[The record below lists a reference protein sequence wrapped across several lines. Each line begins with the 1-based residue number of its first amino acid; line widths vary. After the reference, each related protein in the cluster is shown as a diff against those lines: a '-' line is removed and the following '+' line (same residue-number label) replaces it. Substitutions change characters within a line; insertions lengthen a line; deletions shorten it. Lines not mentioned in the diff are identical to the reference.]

1 MIEPTDKIGRITLYN
16 ADCMEVMKTF
26 KDKQFDLA
34 IVDPPYGINADENA
48 FKSGVNGKVHGFKNH
63 SQKNWD
69 KEIPSKE
76 YFDELIRVS
85 KNQII
90 WGGNYFTEHL
100 KPVMSWIVWDK
111 MQHNFSFADG
121 ELAWCSF
128 GTKLKIFQYARGNE
142 SGFAPKLKG
151 QERIGINIHP
161 TQKPIRLYEWLLLN
175 YAKEGERILDTHFG
189 SLSIGIACEKL
200 GFELTAIELDKD
212 YYQMAKQRLLDFKK
226 QLTIEF

>member
-34 IVDPPYGINADENA
+34 IVDPPYGI
-48 FKSGVNGKVHGFKNH
+48 GFANKIREAKT
-63 SQKNWD
+63 KNWD
-69 KEIPSKE
+69 NSIPTDE
-76 YFDELIRVS
+76 YFSELKRVS

-90 WGGNYFTEHL
+90 WGGNYFNLHPTKCFIFWYKHQ
-100 KPVMSWIVWDK
+100 PVK
-111 MQHNFSFADG
+111 NFSDG
-121 ELAWCSF
+121 ELAWTSF
-128 GTKLKIFQYARGNE
+128 NSIARCFDYPYFGN
-142 SGFAPKLKG
+142 
-151 QERIGINIHP
+151 INTEQQRIHP
-161 TQKPIRLYEWLLLN
+161 TQKPVKLYEWLLLN
-175 YAKEGERILDTHFG
+175 YAKEGDRILDTHFG

-212 YYQMAKQRLLDFKK
+212 YYRMAKQRLLDFKK

>member
-1 MIEPTDKIGRITLYN
+1 MIEPTDKIGNITLYN
-16 ADCMEVMKTF
+16 ADCMEVMKKF
-26 KDKQFDLA
+26 KDKEFDLA
-34 IVDPPYGINADENA
+34 IVDPPYGIDMAQEL
-48 FKSGVNGKVHGFKNH
+48 FKRGQTCKKNGYKEHLNKD
-63 SQKNWD
+63 WD
-69 KEIPSKE
+69 KQVPKQI
-76 YFDELIRVS
+76 YFDELFRIS
-85 KNQII
+85 KNQIV
-90 WGGNYFTEHL
+90 WGANYMTKYLPES
-100 KPVMSWIVWDK
+100 MGWIVWNKVQRD
-111 MQHNFSFADG
+111 FSFADG
-121 ELAWCSF
+121 ELAWTSF
-128 GTKLKIFQYARGNE
+128 KQGLKIFDYARGNE

-212 YYQMAKQRLLDFKK
+212 YYQMAKKRLLDYKN

>member
-1 MIEPTDKIGRITLYN
+1 MIEPTDKIGNITLYN

-34 IVDPPYGINADENA
+34 IVDPPYGIDMAQEL
-48 FKSGVNGKVHGFKNH
+48 FKRGQTCKKNGYKEHLNKD
-63 SQKNWD
+63 WD
-69 KEIPSKE
+69 KQVPKQI
-76 YFDELIRVS
+76 YFDELFRIS
-85 KNQII
+85 KNQIV
-90 WGGNYFTEHL
+90 WGANYMTKYLPES
-100 KPVMSWIVWDK
+100 MGWIVWNKVQRD
-111 MQHNFSFADG
+111 FSFADG
-121 ELAWCSF
+121 ELAWTSF
-128 GTKLKIFQYARGNE
+128 KQGLKIFDYARGNE

-212 YYQMAKQRLLDFKK
+212 YYQMAKKRLLDYKN